1 MANLFLVWET
11 DAQHN
16 IKTALLGAV
25 CSSKRQAVTV
35 AVNSLLEA
43 NVIKT
48 ADMAEIK
55 DQLHGNSQTQGLE
68 TNYLIQE
75 IEPNKPLL

>member
-11 DAQHN
+11 DAHHN
-16 IKTALLGAV
+16 IKTASLGAV
-25 CSSKRQAVTV
+25 CTSKRQAVTV

-43 NVIKT
+43 QVIST
-48 ADMAEIK
+48 ADMAETK
-55 DQLHGNSQTQGLE
+55 DQLNGNSQTQGL
-68 TNYLIQE
+68 TVNYLIQE